1 MRKEGTVK
9 NQNATPRVWST
20 IQATARS
27 FSRRRFLGSLGI
39 GGAAALFAPWGV
51 SAFARMSPRSL
62 ATLDAALAAQA
73 GGFTLPPLPY
83 DYNALEPHIDEA
95 TMRLHHDK
103 HHATYVGN
111 INTALANY
119 PALQGRDIVDLL
131 YHINDMP
138 EAIRTTIR
146 NSGGGHLNHSIFWA
160 TMGPKGGGQP
170 VGALAT
176 AINTAF
182 GDFNTFKQRLTAA
195 ATAQFGSGWG
205 WLVLDGNKQLQ
216 VISRPNQDAPVME
229 GLAAL
234 VGVDV
239 WEHAYYLKYNNRRAD
254 YLAAWWNTVNWESV
268 SKRYDQAR
276 GA

>member
-1 MRKEGTVK
+1 MKTP
-9 NQNATPRVWST
+9 NAAPRVWST

-27 FSRRRFLGSLGI
+27 ISRRRFLGSLGI
-39 GGAAALFAPWGV
+39 GGAAALFAPWGAT
-51 SAFARMSPRSL
+51 AFARMSPGTL

-83 DYNALEPHIDEA
+83 AYNALEPHIDEA
-95 TMRLHHDK
+95 TMRLHHDR
-103 HHATYVGN
+103 HHATYVTN
-111 INTALANY
+111 VNTALANY
-119 PALQGRDIVDLL
+119 PDLQGRDIVDLL
-131 YHINDMP
+131 YHINDLP

-160 TMGPKGGGQP
+160 TMGPSGGGQP
-170 VGALAT
+170 VGALAA

-216 VISRPNQDAPVME
+216 VINRPNQDAPVME

-239 WEHAYYLKYNNRRAD
+239 WEHAYYLKYQNKRAD
-254 YLAAWWNTVNWESV
+254 YLTAWWNTVNWESV
-268 SKRYDQAR
+268 GKRYDQAR